1 MFKLI
6 IVAVVV
12 TIAGLFVL
20 QRVANSNQ
28 PSSITYVVSET
39 AGTDDGDVQVEISG
53 EVLHPSTYS
62 IASDKTLADLIS
74 LAGGV
79 TDSADPDSYTPTL
92 TIGSH
97 TSFYIPR
104 LSEDEEACK
113 TTTLKKININTA
125 SKDELVQ
132 YLNSAQASALI
143 SYRQTNGPF
152 TCIEDIMKV
161 SGIGEKTYLQ
171 IRDHVC
177 LQ

>member
-1 MFKLI
+1 MFKVILI
-6 IVAVVV
+6 AVVV

-20 QRVANSNQ
+20 QKVANANQ
-28 PSSITYVVSET
+28 PASITYVVSESDPS
-39 AGTDDGDVQVEISG
+39 GDGDVQVEISG

-62 IASDKTLADLIS
+62 IDPDRTLADLIS

-79 TDSADPDSYTPTL
+79 TQDADPDSYTPTL

-104 LSEDEEACK
+104 VSEDEEACK
-113 TTTLKKININTA
+113 TTTLTKININTA
-125 SKDELVQ
+125 GKEELMQ
-132 YLNSAQASALI
+132 YLNSAQAAALI